1 MKKRVF
7 YTELSYFIGVAIV
20 ATGTALTAWGDLGIS
35 MVVAPA
41 FVLHLKMS
49 QIFPWFTFGVAQYI
63 LQAALLFLMVCLL
76 RKMKF
81 TYFLSFLTAV
91 LNGLILD
98 GASALLALLPEK
110 LLWQR
115 IVAYV
120 LGDGMVC
127 AGIALVFHTY
137 FSPEAYEM
145 FVMEVSK
152 KLKFRLHTFK
162 TVFDC
167 LCLVVATVLSLLLLG
182 GLQGVGV
189 GTAVCAFLN
198 GTMINLFSK
207 LFERIWIFQD
217 KLPYRQKFK
226 ESEET
231 V

>member
-7 YTELSYFIGVAIV
+7 YTELCYLLGVAIV

-49 QIFPWFTFGVAQYI
+49 QVFDWFTFGVAQYI
-63 LQAALLFLMVCLL
+63 LQASLLILMVCLL
-76 RKMKF
+76 RKIKL
-81 TYFLSFLTAV
+81 TYLLSFVTAV
-91 LNGLILD
+91 FNGLVLD
-98 GASALLALLPEK
+98 GVSTLLALLPEK

-115 IVAYV
+115 IVAYIC
-120 LGDGMVC
+120 GDLAVC

-145 FVMEVSK
+145 FVMEISK
-152 KLKFRLHTFK
+152 KLKIKLHTFK
-162 TVFDC
+162 TIYDC
-167 LCLVVATVLSLLLLG
+167 TSLVIAAALSFLLLG
-182 GLQGVGV
+182 SLQGVGIATV
-189 GTAVCAFLN
+189 VCAFLN
-198 GTMINLFSK
+198 GTLISLFSR
-207 LFERIWIFQD
+207 LFEKIWIFED
-217 KLPYRQKFK
+217 KFALRAKFT